1 MKNQIESAT
10 EKGSIS
16 EEIRSQHKGF
26 LEWDHKVSKQNH
38 QPIVQVINNVVL
50 LCDEIC
56 WNKFFMLFYLLIFM
70 CVVNFR

>member
-1 MKNQIESAT
+1 MKIQIESAT

-50 LCDEIC
+50 FCDEIC
-56 WNKFFMLFYLLIFM
+56 GNKILYVILFIHFYV
-70 CVVNFR
+70 CG